1 MKFNATLYVRP
12 DTIRIRGI
20 EAQDVDEAHERA
32 LEIAIKKYT
41 ALYWELEDLY
51 LEEVEE

>member
-20 EAQDVDEAHERA
+20 EAMDLDEAHERA
-32 LEIAIKKYT
+32 LDIAINKYT
-41 ALYWELEDLY
+41 ALYWELEELY